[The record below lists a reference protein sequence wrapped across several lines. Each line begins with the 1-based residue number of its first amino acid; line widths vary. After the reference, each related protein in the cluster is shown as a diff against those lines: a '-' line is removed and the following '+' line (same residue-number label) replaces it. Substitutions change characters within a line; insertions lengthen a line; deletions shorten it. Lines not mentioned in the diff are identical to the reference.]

1 MCQVTERY
9 AIYFSP
15 ADDSELDIF
24 GATVL
29 RRRAT
34 DAKEWLHPALPVEFP
49 ASVCWSTQS
58 QVPSRYGFH
67 ATIKAPFT
75 LAEGQSI
82 DQLQQDLANFSNT
95 QKPIPLPG
103 LAPMLTSR
111 YHSLAFEQQPEPLR
125 QMAAACVQQFE
136 PFRAPLTE
144 ADIKR
149 RDPASLTPRQQDYLK
164 QYGYPYVLD
173 DFNFHMTLAG
183 ATDNKNSDY
192 LQWLGSLYESIVK
205 ETPVLDRLSIFYQ
218 PDRNTA
224 FVRKS
229 EFLFGSAS

>member
-1 MCQVTERY
+1 
-9 AIYFSP
+9 
-15 ADDSELDIF
+15 
-24 GATVL
+24 
-29 RRRAT
+29 
-34 DAKEWLHPALPVEFP
+34 
-49 ASVCWSTQS
+49 
-58 QVPSRYGFH
+58 
-67 ATIKAPFT
+67 
-75 LAEGQSI
+75 
-82 DQLQQDLANFSNT
+82 
-95 QKPIPLPG
+95 
-103 LAPMLTSR
+103 MLTSR

-149 RDPASLTPRQQDYLK
+149 RDPSSLTPRQQDYLK

-192 LQWLGSLYESIVK
+192 LLWLGSLYESIVK